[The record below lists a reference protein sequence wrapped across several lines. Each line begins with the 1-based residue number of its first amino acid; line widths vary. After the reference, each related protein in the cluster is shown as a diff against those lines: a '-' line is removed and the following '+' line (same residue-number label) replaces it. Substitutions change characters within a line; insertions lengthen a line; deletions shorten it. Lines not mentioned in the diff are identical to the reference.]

1 MFVRADSRYN
11 EDYSIFKLVTTDGVT
26 GSFSIV
32 DNASAHKLALSLP
45 SSVLSNTCICEDM
58 QHGNWARRI
67 VTEREGTAV
76 FENGRWM
83 VMRKTEINFE

>member
-1 MFVRADSRYN
+1 
-11 EDYSIFKLVTTDGVT
+11 
-26 GSFSIV
+26 
-32 DNASAHKLALSLP
+32 
-45 SSVLSNTCICEDM
+45 M